1 MKVLLLDRLETA
13 AVGLTLNTCLSTSTF
28 LTRLETGWAGRQITG
43 LSLPHQQY
51 LKHRAWRNTYFLH
64 LHEDEH
70 GRQCDRK
77 MPSPYR
83 WSTGLQLSAGLS
95 SLWTSSLPDTGS
107 GSYPHTSSASE
118 QSHISA
124 SLSHPAKTQTQGGLL
139 KDSGIKTDTEY
150 PTSEL
155 WTKEKELELQWSNAF
170 TGWQSTLSHSLTGR
184 TGSYLIAKKA
194 SFILWNVLCS

>member
-1 MKVLLLDRLETA
+1 MTFVSLIHKHKYTLYVGLWYKIFWRVAHGQRVWKCQSFWHIQTHECPSIRQTRDSSRPTA

-51 LKHRAWRNTYFLH
+51 LKHRAWRNTCFLH
-64 LHEDEH
+64 LHQDEH

-124 SLSHPAKTQTQGGLL
+124 SLSHPAKTQTQGG
-139 KDSGIKTDTEY
+139 
-150 PTSEL
+150 
-155 WTKEKELELQWSNAF
+155 
-170 TGWQSTLSHSLTGR
+170 
-184 TGSYLIAKKA
+184 IA
-194 SFILWNVLCS
+194 